1 MSHKV
6 EQWLWWLGVPV
17 ACSVISLLP
26 YIGWNVLGGVPT
38 WWRVPAVTP
47 GLFDTY
53 VYLQWMGAAAE
64 GLAYGGHLKWFGT
77 ILAGL
82 WQVMGSWAS
91 IPELWIVSRWFT
103 FTLTLWVGAWTL
115 RQWSGL
121 PIRHARLLSVGFFC
135 AVVVTLGM
143 RPGVYAWYLPFCLAG
158 MTSALLAF
166 RALNRRDV
174 VRAMGWSLLALAL
187 CWLYP
192 WFFMVAGLWLAVR
205 WMIFF
210 VGLRKWIVPMLLAI
224 ASVCIA
230 FVGEPLARWFL
241 DPAQLG
247 LIGMYER
254 NGMAFARVPFLANT
268 VLAIGTWIVLF
279 FVLARRDEDNASQ
292 RQLTLLGGLWMT
304 VLLLWFHTPFTGVHT
319 YSDHFI
325 GPVTALA
332 WISLAVLWAWA
343 RQPALRQER
352 TRIFLPVPWLIAA
365 GATLFSLYVLQ
376 QPLRL
381 NIRVF
386 DSYVIHLAH
395 WFALAVAGWIAVWR
409 IQRPT
414 IPLTSHKIIAVVLI
428 VSALIGVGGITPAF
442 IRDIPR
448 VAEVSSRV
456 PVIAWIREQTRA
468 DASVCTDL
476 SSASFYAAHTGRFVF
491 PAEAVLSRPDAS
503 EAVIRKLETYASAY
517 DAIGSGSRYLLDFYT
532 DHYRTIP
539 CEAESEYSHN
549 APYAR
554 ALRSLGFGETRVNEL
569 IGCDLATIHRNRARV
584 GRVAEAWH
592 ASSDASRFY
601 ASPATDPFRALCP
614 FVIISESQKPY
625 WRIPADYV
633 EHPITSQVSVWQIP

>member
-210 VGLRKWIVPMLLAI
+210 VGLRKWIFPVLLTI
-224 ASVCIA
+224 ASVCVA
-230 FVGEPLARWFL
+230 FVAEPRGRWGL
-241 DPAQLG
+241 EPGQLG
-247 LIGMYER
+247 LIGMY
-254 NGMAFARVPFLANT
+254 
-268 VLAIGTWIVLF
+268 
-279 FVLARRDEDNASQ
+279 
-292 RQLTLLGGLWMT
+292 
-304 VLLLWFHTPFTGVHT
+304 
-319 YSDHFI
+319 
-325 GPVTALA
+325 
-332 WISLAVLWAWA
+332 
-343 RQPALRQER
+343 
-352 TRIFLPVPWLIAA
+352 
-365 GATLFSLYVLQ
+365 
-376 QPLRL
+376 
-381 NIRVF
+381 
-386 DSYVIHLAH
+386 
-395 WFALAVAGWIAVWR
+395 
-409 IQRPT
+409 
-414 IPLTSHKIIAVVLI
+414 
-428 VSALIGVGGITPAF
+428 
-442 IRDIPR
+442 
-448 VAEVSSRV
+448 
-456 PVIAWIREQTRA
+456 
-468 DASVCTDL
+468 
-476 SSASFYAAHTGRFVF
+476 
-491 PAEAVLSRPDAS
+491 
-503 EAVIRKLETYASAY
+503 
-517 DAIGSGSRYLLDFYT
+517 
-532 DHYRTIP
+532 
-539 CEAESEYSHN
+539 
-549 APYAR
+549 
-554 ALRSLGFGETRVNEL
+554 
-569 IGCDLATIHRNRARV
+569 
-584 GRVAEAWH
+584 
-592 ASSDASRFY
+592 
-601 ASPATDPFRALCP
+601 
-614 FVIISESQKPY
+614 
-625 WRIPADYV
+625 
-633 EHPITSQVSVWQIP
+633 